1 MTSLVFCGIKHCGK
15 STLGKLTAGIFELP
29 FADTD
34 EELEKKFT
42 VRTGKHANCRTIFRE
57 YGETFFRKLEADT
70 IRNLSNGTGRV
81 IALGGGAAENP
92 FLTTDELKKLG
103 FWIFLDAEPEI
114 AYQRILHGGLP
125 PFLQKEEDPE
135 QAFLQL
141 CRERTARFREL
152 ADLIYPI
159 HGERPPEAEAEI
171 LTQKLRGEIRI

>member
-1 MTSLVFCGIKHCGK
+1 MGHNQTTK
-15 STLGKLTAGIFELP
+15 
-29 FADTD
+29 
-34 EELEKKFT
+34 
-42 VRTGKHANCRTIFRE
+42 R
-57 YGETFFRKLEADT
+57 
-70 IRNLSNGTGRV
+70 LSVGG
-81 IALGGGAAENP
+81 IALGGGAAGNP

-103 FWIFLDAEPEI
+103 FWIFLDVAPEV

-141 CRERTARFREL
+141 CRERTTRFREL